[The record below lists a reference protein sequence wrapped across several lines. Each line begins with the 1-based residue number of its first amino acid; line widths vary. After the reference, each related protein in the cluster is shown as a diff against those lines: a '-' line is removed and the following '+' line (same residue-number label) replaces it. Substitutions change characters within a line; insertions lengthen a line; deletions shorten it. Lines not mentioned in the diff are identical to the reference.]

1 MYVVLRSRIKR
12 IAIMWMLLEP
22 SVWGFPGGVVVK
34 NLLTNAGNSRGAD
47 LIDTWVR
54 KIPWRRKWQHI
65 PVLSP
70 GESDGQSSLASYS
83 PWGCKEPDTAVTECA
98 HMHTHKRTHTHIT
111 GLSQDLSMT
120 SSSRE
125 LKMDHSYKE
134 D

>member
-1 MYVVLRSRIKR
+1 MDAFGTLCLGLPRWRSSKESAYQCRQLKR
-12 IAIMWMLLEP
+12 CR
-22 SVWGFPGGVVVK
+22 F
-34 NLLTNAGNSRGAD
+34 
-47 LIDTWVR
+47 DTWVR
-54 KIPWRRKWQHI
+54 KIPWRRKWQHT

-70 GESDGQSSLASYS
+70 GESHGQSSLASYS